1 MKGVAVKDAD
11 SSHRRSVLR
20 VPRPWPGVLG
30 LVGPEPVPPMPVGSA
45 TPEHQGTKIPGE
57 VEEEVPLSRS
67 SPWDTQT
74 SGIKPHQGG
83 TEHVSGTTNGELRAM
98 TQTSTRPSV
107 RRPVVPKLSLRGVFR
122 EKERAGEYKLKMDYK
137 DGRTRRLDASDPE
150 SDVES
155 EEEGEDPQFSEL
167 LMDEAIE
174 VLLRKRYRVV
184 EEVKPPTQSL
194 WVRLFGGRRQILGSV
209 WTRPLHSFEEF
220 LTLTALGVFSGDCR
234 GDPFF
239 TKGEIETYQKYIQ
252 RRLACF

>member
-57 VEEEVPLSRS
+57 VEEEVPLSR
-67 SPWDTQT
+67 
-74 SGIKPHQGG
+74 
-83 TEHVSGTTNGELRAM
+83 AM

-137 DGRTRRLDASDPE
+137 CDDSDPE

-194 WVRLFGGRRQILGSV
+194 WVRLFGGCLVEAEDKESRSDPVSRPALIGAKTAANLGISV
-209 WTRPLHSFEEF
+209 DTS
-220 LTLTALGVFSGDCR
+220 TAF
-234 GDPFF
+234 
-239 TKGEIETYQKYIQ
+239 I
-252 RRLACF
+252 

>member
-57 VEEEVPLSRS
+57 VEEEVPLSR
-67 SPWDTQT
+67 
-74 SGIKPHQGG
+74 
-83 TEHVSGTTNGELRAM
+83 AM

-137 DGRTRRLDASDPE
+137 D
-150 SDVES
+150 
-155 EEEGEDPQFSEL
+155 PQFSEL

-194 WVRLFGGRRQILGSV
+194 WVRLFGGCLVEAEDKESRSDPVSRPALIGAKTAANLGISV
-209 WTRPLHSFEEF
+209 DTS
-220 LTLTALGVFSGDCR
+220 TAF
-234 GDPFF
+234 
-239 TKGEIETYQKYIQ
+239 I
-252 RRLACF
+252 